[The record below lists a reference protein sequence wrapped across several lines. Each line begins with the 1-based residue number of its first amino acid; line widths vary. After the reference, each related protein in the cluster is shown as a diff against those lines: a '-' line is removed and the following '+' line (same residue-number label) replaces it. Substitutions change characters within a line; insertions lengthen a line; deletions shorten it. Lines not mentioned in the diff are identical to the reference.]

1 MLKSTSH
8 GNDECCDKESDDDK
22 GGGFDF
28 NNVLNKHSSSKRR
41 VFLWGELDD
50 HPALSIVSQLQYLS
64 ETSSEPI
71 QVIINSVG
79 GSVDA
84 MYSILDEMRAIQD
97 EGIIVST
104 IVSGVAYS
112 AASFI
117 LAMGSPGYRYARPN
131 ANIMMHPMSYGL
143 GQDYAEYQEKM
154 TEFYKKVNLKN
165 HKHIMQALGI
175 KGEKNYKKFLS
186 EIDKGLWLTAEE
198 ALERKIVDKIW
209 TKPLAVP
216 FKKG

>member
-1 MLKSTSH
+1 MLKSTNH
-8 GNDECCDKESDDDK
+8 GNDECEDNDK

-41 VFLWGELDD
+41 VFLWGDVDD
-50 HPALSIVSQLQYLS
+50 NPALSIISQLHYLS
-64 ETSSEPI
+64 EQNSEPI
-71 QVIINSVG
+71 QLIINSVG

-84 MYSILDEMRAIQD
+84 MCCILDEMRAIQNN
-97 EGIIVST
+97 GTVIST

-143 GQDYAEYQEKM
+143 GHDYADYQEKM
-154 TEFYKKVNLKN
+154 TEFYKKINFRI

-175 KGEKNYKKFLS
+175 KGEKNYKKFLA

-209 TKPLAVP
+209 AKPLEVP
-216 FKKG
+216 LK